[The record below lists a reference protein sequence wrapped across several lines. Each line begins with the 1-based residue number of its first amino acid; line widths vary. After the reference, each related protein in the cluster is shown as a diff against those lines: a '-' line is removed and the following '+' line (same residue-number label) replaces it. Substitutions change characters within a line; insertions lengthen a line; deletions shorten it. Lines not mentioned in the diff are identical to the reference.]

1 MSNNY
6 VIARLR
12 RLKNIT
18 NLVTCEIC
26 SIFVALA
33 IDCLIFFGCFNSKIT
48 PIVFIAVLAV
58 LLTMAIVARYYLLR
72 HINYRENAVSTKSKG
87 ESVKS
92 DKAILKE
99 VDLPLSLDPN
109 FRPNTPPVSRTV
121 KEVIYHVVGIVL
133 SLIFLFPILYML
145 ATSTKS
151 EFAYAQSI
159 GTLNMFLP
167 DFANLGTAFENY
179 KSVLVN
185 YDIWKYALNSFA
197 YAGIVIVLNVLV
209 NGLAGYVMAKL
220 RFPGKRLLSFLIIFL
235 IVVPVETSIIPL
247 YSIVKVMLG
256 LRGTMTVWGVILP
269 AVISIFNIFL
279 FTQFFQNIPTEYEE
293 AARIDGATTL
303 GVFLKVIMPLS
314 KPIIATVAVFC
325 FIGVWNDY
333 LWPSMILPTAD
344 DGTSWPLL
352 PIQTALI
359 AINSLEG
366 ITTGEIMAS
375 LVITSIPIFAIYVAA
390 QKYIVQGFGTA
401 GLKM

>member
-1 MSNNY
+1 
-6 VIARLR
+6 
-12 RLKNIT
+12 
-18 NLVTCEIC
+18 
-26 SIFVALA
+26 
-33 IDCLIFFGCFNSKIT
+33 LIK
-48 PIVFIAVLAV
+48 
-58 LLTMAIVARYYLLR
+58 
-72 HINYRENAVSTKSKG
+72 
-87 ESVKS
+87 
-92 DKAILKE
+92 
-99 VDLPLSLDPN
+99 DLPNFKPN
-109 FRPNTPPVSRTV
+109 KTPVKKTV
-121 KEVIYHVVGIVL
+121 KEIIYHVVGIVL

-151 EFAYAQSI
+151 EVAYAESI
-159 GTLNMFLP
+159 GTIGMFLP
-167 DFANLGTAFENY
+167 DFANLGTMFTNY

-185 YDIWKYALNSFA
+185 YDIWKYALNSFI

-220 RFPGKRLLSFLIIFL
+220 RFPGKKFLSFLIIFL

-247 YSIVKVMLG
+247 YSIVKIMLG
-256 LRGTMTVWGVILP
+256 LKKQMSVIGVILP
-269 AVISIFNIFL
+269 AAISIFNIFL
-279 FTQFFQNIPTEYEE
+279 FTQFFQNIPKEYEE
-293 AARIDGATTL
+293 AARIDGANTL
-303 GVFLKVIMPLS
+303 GVFTKVIMPLS

-333 LWPSMILPTAD
+333 LWPSMILPAAN
-344 DGTSWPLL
+344 DGTWPLL

-359 AINSLEG
+359 TIKSIEG